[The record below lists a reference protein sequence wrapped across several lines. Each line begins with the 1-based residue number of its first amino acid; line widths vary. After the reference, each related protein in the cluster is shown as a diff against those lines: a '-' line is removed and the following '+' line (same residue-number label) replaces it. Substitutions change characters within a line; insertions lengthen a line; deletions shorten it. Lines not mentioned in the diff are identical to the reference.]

1 MDYQGPSVTGDARA
15 QIYQE
20 EVLEAEFWLQTLTRD
35 EIVRSTVLHQH
46 SESDEEYGS
55 EESEKFDDHE
65 SEKDEYDETSEKD
78 DVDSDKSQ
86 SDTESRR
93 SEEVSAN
100 ESDHVDHDNEDE
112 ERSFSSR
119 SSVTG
124 SSGSSDSESSS
135 SDSDENDDDKEM
147 STQKSEVEESHSEDT
162 SDENLVTHKKSED
175 ETKVD
180 SDDEPIDNLPG
191 APDKSSLFRGAG
203 SESSSESEEETSHVD
218 TPVSAKPQR
227 PTKRNNYGREDF
239 TKSAVED
246 TMDLKQ
252 NRSQARS
259 ARRAKNR
266 LAKAGQGTIPPVID
280 LDQEGIVDLTED
292 NDETDQTPVSDQAH
306 NEAEDDVF
314 DVS

>member
-1 MDYQGPSVTGDARA
+1 
-15 QIYQE
+15 
-20 EVLEAEFWLQTLTRD
+20 
-35 EIVRSTVLHQH
+35 VLHQH
-46 SESDEEYGS
+46 SESDEEYSS
-55 EESEKFDDHE
+55 EESEKFNDDQE
-65 SEKDEYDETSEKD
+65 SEKDEYDENSEKD
-78 DVDSDKSQ
+78 DVDMDKIQ

-100 ESDHVDHDNEDE
+100 ESDHVDHDSEDE

-119 SSVTG
+119 SSVSG

-162 SDENLVTHKKSED
+162 SDENLVTPKKSED

-203 SESSSESEEETSHVD
+203 SASSSESEEETSHVD
-218 TPVSAKPQR
+218 IPASAKPQR
-227 PTKRNNYGREDF
+227 PTKRNNYGRDDF
-239 TKSAVED
+239 KKSTEED
-246 TMDLKQ
+246 TVDLKQ
-252 NRSQARS
+252 SRSQARS

-280 LDQEGIVDLTED
+280 LEQEDIVDLTED
-292 NDETDQTPVSDQAH
+292 KDETSHAPASVQ